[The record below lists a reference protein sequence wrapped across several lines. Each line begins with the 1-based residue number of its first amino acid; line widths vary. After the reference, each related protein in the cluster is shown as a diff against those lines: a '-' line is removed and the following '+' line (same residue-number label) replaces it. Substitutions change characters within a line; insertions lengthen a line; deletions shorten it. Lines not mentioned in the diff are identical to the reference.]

1 MYVYIFFK
9 TKKHIKHDFH
19 QQFLSSAEELLQANG
34 SNGHSTDDP
43 LFNADPWAAGAGSAS
58 GGRRP
63 KGSEDN
69 WSQAGLEFPK
79 RLLVDPLYL
88 LCLTHCSSLLHIAP
102 FSFPW
107 QSSAIKCWR
116 SDLFQPRSFGTL
128 SFEMLIRFTWK
139 KTSTTCR
146 WFTYWKYSKL
156 MNIDFTID
164 IYYS

>member
-1 MYVYIFFK
+1 MFTSFLRRKNTLNTIFTSSFSA
-9 TKKHIKHDFH
+9 
-19 QQFLSSAEELLQANG
+19 QQKNCSRLTDPMDIP
-34 SNGHSTDDP
+34 TDDP

-128 SFEMLIRFTWK
+128 SFEMLIRFT
-139 KTSTTCR
+139 
-146 WFTYWKYSKL
+146 
-156 MNIDFTID
+156 
-164 IYYS
+164 